1 MVLHLSCHKKERSS
15 PFPHDFTV
23 ALAGNANVG
32 KSIAGYEKVLVK
44 RGGRWETVKIGELV
58 DSILSS
64 LSPVKIGETECAAPK
79 DLYVL
84 SLNLDT
90 LKVEER
96 KVAYV
101 LRHRERRK
109 LLLLKT
115 SSNRAIT
122 ATQDH
127 NFIVLRDGKPAIVDA
142 KRLLIG
148 DIVPAME
155 GMSHLALVDLNDL
168 RTPQSRLKVSC
179 KPASDSIAWEKVV
192 KVTKIDGEKDLV
204 YDLSVEGCENFMLA
218 NGLFIHN
225 SVIFNQ
231 LTGLNQIIGNWPG
244 KTVEKAEGTLRFK
257 DYRIRI
263 LDLPGIYSLSAFS
276 IEKIVA
282 RDYITTEKPDVVINV
297 VDASALERNLYLTLQ
312 LLELKAPMV
321 VALNQIDFA
330 LKKGL
335 RIDHVKLSR
344 LLGVPVVPTV
354 ATTGSGINELLSKVV
369 QVFEGNIR
377 IEPLEVVYSKEIEAS
392 IKKLESFIASYLP
405 DLASR
410 YPPRWLAIKLLEKDE
425 DIERKIKDF
434 KEGEKVLS
442 LAGALVESLEQSH
455 GKPSPVLI
463 ASERYGLISEVVKS
477 SVKIVAPPKIS
488 LGEKLDE
495 VTGHK
500 AFGYPI
506 LALVFGAMLA
516 IVFGAGNYL
525 VEILESFFG
534 GFLTPLLEGFLS
546 SLLPDLFVKLISEGA
561 ISGVVASVTIVL
573 PYVVPFYLILSVL
586 EDSGY
591 LPRAAFLL
599 DNPMH
604 KLGLHGKAAICL
616 LLGYGCNVPAC
627 IGCRIMETERERF
640 LGGFLTV
647 LVPCAARNVVILGL
661 VGRYLGIPAALSLY
675 AFNMLL
681 IFLLGRVG
689 HKVLPGEPIGLIMEV
704 PPYKMPSLKTIL
716 KKTWARTKDFIYIAF
731 PIIVGGSIILEG
743 LLIFGL
749 TGLFAGFMK
758 PLVSDWLGLPPL
770 AGIPLIFGILRKELT
785 IILLAELFGTS
796 NFGEIL
802 TPAQMVTFSLV
813 TMIYVPCLATIAALW
828 HEFGFKKAFLTSIVD
843 VLLALFLSGLTFRVL
858 SWLTL

>member
-1 MVLHLSCHKKERSS
+1 MVLHLLCHRKERSS
-15 PFPHDFTV
+15 PSSHNFTV

-32 KSIAGYEKVLVK
+32 KSIACHEKVLVK
-44 RGGRWETVKIGELV
+44 RGGRWETVQIGNLV
-58 DSILSS
+58 DTILSS
-64 LSPVKIGETECAAPK
+64 LPSAKIGETEYAAPR

-84 SLNLDT
+84 SLNLNT

-101 LRHRERRK
+101 LRHKERRK
-109 LLLLKT
+109 LLFLKT
-115 SSNRAIT
+115 SSGRTVT

-127 NFIVLRDGKPAIVDA
+127 NFIVLRDGKPEVVDA

-148 DIVPAME
+148 DMLPAIE
-155 GMSHLALVDLNDL
+155 GASYQTLLNSLND
-168 RTPQSRLKVSC
+168 PQPRPKV
-179 KPASDSIAWEKVV
+179 PREPTLDGVAWEKIVEI
-192 KVTKIDGEKDLV
+192 TEIDGGNDLV
-204 YDLSVEGCENFMLA
+204 YDLSVEGYENFMLA
-218 NGLFIHN
+218 NGLFVHN

-257 DYRIRI
+257 GYRMKI

-276 IEKIVA
+276 IEEIVA

-312 LLELKAPMV
+312 LLELKVPMV
-321 VALNQIDFA
+321 IALNQIDFA

-335 RIDHVKLSR
+335 RIDHVKLSK
-344 LLGVPVVPTV
+344 LLGVPVIPTI
-354 ATTGSGINELLSKVV
+354 ATTGSGINELISMVV
-369 QVFEGNIR
+369 QVFEGSVQ
-377 IEPLEVVYSKEIEAS
+377 IEPLEVVYSKEIEES
-392 IKKLESFIASYLP
+392 IRKLESFIKSNLP
-405 DLASR
+405 ELASK

-425 DIERKIKDF
+425 DIERKIKGF

-442 LAGALVESLEQSH
+442 LAGALVESLEQAH

-463 ASERYGLISEVVKS
+463 ASERYGLISEIVKS
-477 SVKIVAPPKIS
+477 SVEIVAPPRIS

-500 AFGYPI
+500 ILGYPI

-516 IVFGAGNYL
+516 AVFGAGNYL
-525 VEILESFFG
+525 VEILEGFFE
-534 GFLTPLLEGFLS
+534 GFFAPLLEAFLS
-546 SLLPDLFVKLISEGA
+546 SSLPKLFTELISRGA
-561 ISGVVASVTIVL
+561 ISGVVAGVTIVL
-573 PYVVPFYLILSVL
+573 PYVMPFYFILSIL

-689 HKVLPGEPIGLIMEV
+689 HKVLPGEPMGLIMEV
-704 PPYKMPSLKTIL
+704 PPYKMPSLRTIL
-716 KKTWARTKDFIYIAF
+716 KKTWARTKDFVYIAF
-731 PIIVGGSIILEG
+731 PIIVGGSVVLEG
-743 LLIFGL
+743 LFVFGL
-749 TGLFAGFMK
+749 AGSLAAFMR
-758 PLVSDWLGLPPL
+758 PLVSGWLGLPPL

-796 NFGEIL
+796 NFGRIL
-802 TPAQMVTFSLV
+802 NPAQMVTFSLV

-843 VLLALFLSGLTFRVL
+843 VLLALLLGGLTFRLL
-858 SWLTL
+858 SWLMP